1 MVRAQLIS
9 LPRNTNQT
17 FMKKCHGSVVGTLF
31 LAACLL
37 LPETTFAR
45 SPTLDEQR
53 ALYREAKIAVARGSE
68 ANVRRLVN
76 ALGDYPLKPHIEF
89 LWLSDR
95 LRHARTND
103 VSTFLNNYEDSS
115 LANRLRYR
123 WLDTLRHQRRE
134 QDFLAYY
141 RPDRASTE
149 QQCYFHYIH
158 LSRGKK
164 EPFLTDAISLWSV
177 GKSQPNGCDTLFD
190 YLIANQHITNEIA
203 WNRYSAAVLNHQY
216 RLARYLQ
223 RFFTSDRYQLLARN
237 FLKVDLEHELIGN
250 YSLFSDFNDAL
261 SGDEVHAIIAHGLTH
276 LARTDATTALK
287 HWSYYQQ
294 IHPFTSEQRKQVVTD
309 LVKGL
314 YRQKHSDIADN
325 YLVDYLDIVDPSLLE
340 WRTREFISQADWQNV
355 LTWIERMP
363 IQLRETDRWLY
374 WRARAADLNN
384 TAKRP
389 PEHNSAY
396 HVLSRGRS
404 FYGFLASEWTAN
416 GYSMAFKKAR
426 VAQADIIELKN
437 KPGILRTR
445 EFVFHEDYLAARRDW
460 YHTTR
465 NFTEQQW
472 ITAAH
477 IATSWQWHNGAITS
491 MISAGFW
498 DDIDLRFPLAFKE
511 AFYSHADK
519 TGVPVHLLFAV
530 ARQESALAQDV
541 QSRAGAKGLMQL
553 MPATARE
560 TARKNDIS
568 YRGSHQLFEPE
579 INIKLGSRYYREMLQ
594 RFDNNRILATAAYN
608 AGPHRVS
615 TWLKK
620 SQGSLPFDAW
630 IETIPFLETRNYVQN
645 VLAFSMIYAHHLES
659 EARILSEKEK
669 QRRL

>member
-1 MVRAQLIS
+1 MFAVQLICLS
-9 LPRNTNQT
+9 RNTNQT
-17 FMKKCHGSVVGTLF
+17 FMKKCHGSIVGTLL
-31 LAACLL
+31 LAVCVL
-37 LPETTFAR
+37 LPSTSFAR
-45 SPTLDEQR
+45 NPTLDEQR
-53 ALYREAKIAVARGSE
+53 ALYREAKIAVTRGSK
-68 ANVRRLVN
+68 ANVHRLVN
-76 ALGDYPLKPHIEF
+76 ALGDYPLKPHIEY

-95 LRHARTND
+95 LRHAKTTE
-103 VSTFLNNYEDSS
+103 VSTFLNNYDDSS

-123 WLDTLRHQRRE
+123 WLDTLHHQRRE

-141 RPDRASTE
+141 RPASASTE
-149 QQCYFHYIH
+149 QQCYFHFIH

-164 EPFLTDAISLWSV
+164 EPFLTGAISLWSV
-177 GKSQPNGCDTLFD
+177 GKSQPNGCDALFD
-190 YLIANQHITNEIA
+190 YLIENQHITDEIA

-223 RFFTSDRYQLLARN
+223 RFFTSDRYQLLAKN

-261 SGDEVHAIIAHGLTH
+261 NGDEVHAIIAHGLTH

-294 IHPFTSEQRKQVVTD
+294 IHSFTSEQRKQVVTD

-314 YRQKHSDIADN
+314 YDQERPDIADN
-325 YLVDYLDIVDPSLLE
+325 YLVDYLDIIDPSLLE
-340 WRTREFISQADWQNV
+340 WRAREFISQADWQSV

-363 IQLRETDRWLY
+363 LQLRETDRWLY

-384 TAKRP
+384 TAKQP
-389 PEHNSAY
+389 PEQNSAY
-396 HVLSRGRS
+396 QVLSRSRS
-404 FYGFLASEWTAN
+404 FYGFLASEC
-416 GYSMAFKKAR
+416 
-426 VAQADIIELKN
+426 
-437 KPGILRTR
+437 
-445 EFVFHEDYLAARRDW
+445 VFHEDYLAARREW

-477 IATSWQWHNGAITS
+477 IASSWQWHNGAITS

-498 DDIDLRFPLAFKE
+498 DDINLRFPLAFKD

-560 TARKNDIS
+560 TARKHGIS

-579 INIKLGSRYYREMLQ
+579 INITLGSRYYREMLQ

-615 TWLKK
+615 SWLKK

-645 VLAFSMIYAHHLES
+645 VLAFSMIYAYHLES

-669 QRRL
+669 QHRL